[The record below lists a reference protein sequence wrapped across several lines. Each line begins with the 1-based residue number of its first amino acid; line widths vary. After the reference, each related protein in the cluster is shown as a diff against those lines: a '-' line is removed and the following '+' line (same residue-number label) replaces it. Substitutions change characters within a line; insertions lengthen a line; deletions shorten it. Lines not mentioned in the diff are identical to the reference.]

1 MTAPRLVI
9 GTRASTLAQ
18 AQTRLVAEA
27 LQHIGTRV
35 EMVIEFIT
43 TTGDRDVA
51 VGEPV
56 KGLFVKELEEALLR
70 GDIGCAVHSVKDM
83 PVTGTPGLEVAAILP
98 RGDAR
103 DALVARTH
111 TSLAD
116 LPVGAVVGTSSPRR
130 KAQVLAARPDVTA
143 VPLRGN
149 VDTRLRKLDDGEYDA
164 IVLAAAGLE
173 RLGLA
178 ARITERLDPLLFL
191 PSPGQGA
198 LAVQIRS
205 EDEPT
210 RALFAPLN
218 DHASA
223 HAVRAEV
230 ACAAALDGGCSSPF
244 GALATVLGETLS
256 LRAAVLS
263 PDGRQQVARSA
274 EGPIGEPEALGARL
288 AEHLLRDGAK
298 ELSGVAV

>member
-1 MTAPRLVI
+1 MLPQLVI
-9 GTRASTLAQ
+9 GTRASALAQ

-27 LQHIGTRV
+27 LQRIGTRA
-35 EMVIEFIT
+35 ELVIEFIAT
-43 TTGDRDVA
+43 AGDRDVA
-51 VGEPV
+51 AGEPV

-83 PVTGTPGLEVAAILP
+83 PAAGTPGLDMAAILT

-111 TSLAD
+111 TSLAA

-130 KAQVLAARPDVTA
+130 RAQVLAARPDVTPA
-143 VPLRGN
+143 PLRGN

-178 ARITERLDPLLFL
+178 SRIAERLDPEQFL

-198 LAVQIRS
+198 LAIQIRS
-205 EDEPT
+205 DDSDT
-210 RALFAPLN
+210 RALLELLN
-218 DHASA
+218 DFPTRQ
-223 HAVRAEV
+223 AVRAEV
-230 ACAAALDGGCSSPF
+230 ACAAALDGGCSAPF
-244 GALATVLGETLS
+244 GALATVSGATLTLHAAILS
-256 LRAAVLS
+256 L
-263 PDGRQQVARSA
+263 DGRRQVALSA
-274 EGPIGEPEALGARL
+274 EGPIDEPEVLGARL
-288 AEHLLRDGAK
+288 AERLLRAGAK
-298 ELSGVAV
+298 ELTRVAV